1 MWLVWLTNWI
11 YLSSINLILNSHT
24 QVVAT
29 VLESTN
35 LELQSGTKFRKPLP
49 HMLSSLVSRR
59 ISFQTCFKH
68 TEGGFWTLVP
78 TDSDDNEMWS
88 SFFSYFLSPSF
99 PGDTEALV
107 YMDICINVRT
117 RMRVGTH
124 IYYVKFWDLGTVF
137 FPGKY
142 YSIRELNTKGFWNT
156 FIWVYICFCF
166 LYFVGD
172 RYLNYLI
179 LYILINLKTQSMG
192 DFLRMLP
199 KLMLDYR
206 TWRDSNVWKKIKTSW
221 KKIISK
227 KGSGFAS
234 EPVHFQGLA
243 YFKCYINSCI

>member
-35 LELQSGTKFRKPLP
+35 LELQSGTKFRKPLL

-107 YMDICINVRT
+107 WSLSATGNVGGYMYKCT
-117 RMRVGTH
+117 YTYACGYT
-124 IYYVKFWDLGTVF
+124 
-137 FPGKY
+137 
-142 YSIRELNTKGFWNT
+142 
-156 FIWVYICFCF
+156 
-166 LYFVGD
+166 
-172 RYLNYLI
+172 
-179 LYILINLKTQSMG
+179 YILREILG
-192 DFLRMLP
+192 
-199 KLMLDYR
+199 
-206 TWRDSNVWKKIKTSW
+206 SW
-221 KKIISK
+221 NSIFPWEILFN
-227 KGSGFAS
+227 KGTK
-234 EPVHFQGLA
+234 
-243 YFKCYINSCI
+243 Y